1 MRPTDRAAPFISRW
15 LAVFG
20 AFRSAMFRG
29 NRGES
34 NRAIV
39 RFIMVIGLSGVQFG
53 L

>member
-1 MRPTDRAAPFISRW
+1 MRSTDHAAPFILRW
-15 LAVFG
+15 LAVIG
-20 AFRSAMFRG
+20 ALRSAMFHS
-29 NRGES
+29 NRSES